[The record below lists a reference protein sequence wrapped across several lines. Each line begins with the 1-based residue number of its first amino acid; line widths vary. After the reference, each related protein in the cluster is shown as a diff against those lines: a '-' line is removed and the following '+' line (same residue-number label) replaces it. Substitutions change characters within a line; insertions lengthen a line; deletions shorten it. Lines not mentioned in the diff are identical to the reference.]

1 MNMDATIDGLV
12 DTCERNWVEKQALG
26 PVGSKLTASALLAL
40 AGGAAGAGAGFMFD
54 RGRVDPDESPSA
66 RARKMKQRMLRG
78 AGIGAAAGG
87 LGGMLLAAPGPAP
100 IEPHNRAEA
109 IRNAVEPS
117 MTGGAQQEAII
128 REMAGL
134 PVRTGWA
141 TAGRVITDTLPVV
154 GADMNPYAEVSGTL
168 ALPTLVWALRHRA
181 AYNGGAK
188 NFWRGAQM
196 PFAEDSLVGG
206 NLRQAAN
213 TIHLPRSD
221 NYAKIVGEGA
231 GLVRPGTTPAAVQQ
245 SVRTEIL
252 QGIVS
257 RIRAAKE
264 KPVLTP
270 PGSGYV
276 NAQGG
281 RATAAMEPG
290 NLPVL
295 RSNVRS
301 EQAWRTPREGGRRG
315 RNNMVLPGD
324 TRVPGNGT
332 KRMMQV
338 GTTPPPIGDEAALMR
353 ELPPAL
359 AARLRAGKLGPTYRD
374 RAYGLAERVVNRYS
388 SRGSH
393 PNKLQTTIRNARAR
407 HGGGSVRDIVD
418 ATMRRR
424 GYGPAYDFHAGIVLG
439 QRVNGAA
446 ARRLKLTGRMALV
459 GLLSNLL
466 TQGVN
471 NVISNSRVR
480 GMAKDVADKLVA

>member
-1 MNMDATIDGLV
+1 MNMDATIDRLV
-12 DTCERNWVEKQALG
+12 DTCESNWVEKQALG

-40 AGGAAGAGAGFMFD
+40 AGGAAGAGAGYMFD

-117 MTGGAQQEAII
+117 MTGGAQQEAIV
-128 REMAGL
+128 REVAGL

-141 TAGRVITDTLPVV
+141 TVGRVVKDTLPVV
-154 GADMNPYAEVSGTL
+154 GADMNPYAEVAGTL
-168 ALPTLVWALRHRA
+168 SGPALVWALRHRA

-196 PFAEDSLVGG
+196 PGAEESLVGV
-206 NLRQAAN
+206 NLRQTAN
-213 TIHLPRSD
+213 ALHLPRSD
-221 NYAKIVGEGA
+221 NYARIVGEGA
-231 GLVRPGTTPAAVQQ
+231 GNVRPGMTPAAVQQ
-245 SVRTEIL
+245 SVRLEVL
-252 QGIVS
+252 RGLVS
-257 RIRAAKE
+257 RIRAR
-264 KPVLTP
+264 
-270 PGSGYV
+270 
-276 NAQGG
+276 QQ
-281 RATAAMEPG
+281 G

-295 RSNVRS
+295 RRDVRYAPAWSVPSNVRPL
-301 EQAWRTPREGGRRG
+301 AAPRVHGKARAPAGPTAFAGTNWRGSRPH
-315 RNNMVLPGD
+315 
-324 TRVPGNGT
+324 
-332 KRMMQV
+332 MMQV
-338 GTTPPPIGDEAALMR
+338 GTTPPPTGYEAALMR

-359 AARLRAGKLGPTYRD
+359 AARLRAGNLGPTYRD

-393 PNKLQTTIRNARAR
+393 PNKLQAAIRNARAR

-424 GYGPAYDFHAGIVLG
+424 GYGPASDFHAGIVGG
-439 QRVNGAA
+439 QRVTGAA
-446 ARRLKLTGRMALV
+446 ARGLKLTGRMALA
-459 GLLSNLL
+459 GLLSNILV
-466 TQGVN
+466 QGAN
-471 NVISNSRVR
+471 NAISNARVR
-480 GMAKDVADKLVA
+480 NMSQNVVDKLVVR